1 MKYLLIIGFVFVPI
15 LGKCQ
20 VFSWEKIISLPGMQS
35 VKDITQAF
43 DGNFIAVGNTREFA
57 WQEGI
62 FLKIDSLGDTLF
74 TLKSTPDSLDFIQFW
89 KIEKDPYHPI
99 YHVLGI
105 ATDSGSAFLHGIST
119 FDQNLFKLSSTYFSL
134 GAFGAIAGFEV
145 LPDRSFLIWGD
156 RQNPGTN
163 FDVYALRIDSMGQKM
178 WEADFP
184 RMEFQETFDQLALA
198 DGSYLIGANSFENVP
213 APAGELLLKIDHQGN
228 LIDSSYLTNN
238 TIYNH
243 SFMQFA
249 LGFNGERNQT
259 AVFFDYP
266 NGEFYDKQFIKL
278 DSQLWALNNP
288 KSLFYPHVLRDS
300 TINVTTSD
308 QNKLKPLIIS
318 NSGNIISSAIG
329 LNTNGKSVT
338 SSLIDP
344 SGNLYFGG
352 NHFIANPSQSD
363 FYFAKFSGIGQEYI
377 PDFCLLSPPQAWFG
391 FEYDGQT
398 LTLRDSSFAGMIYHD
413 SVYKYEWFFQG
424 IPLGINTDSFS
435 IPYDTTIQPSNP
447 EVKLVI
453 HNFYRCSDTLTL
465 NLPLA
470 PTGLEQG
477 PLPDFRIQAWPNPTQ
492 DWINLK
498 FPENSGR
505 LVVLNSHGEVV
516 FRQNINNQLLSTDIS
531 QWAPGIYFFR
541 YSLNGKIHVGKIVKN

>member
-1 MKYLLIIGFVFVPI
+1 LKAVLFILLIFSGPSLMAQTFDWERFYPKPGFQQVLDIIEADSGEFIFVGYKKEILNPIGVIGKIDDQGDTLFINEFTMPPKPFSTMEIIFRTPFENGYSIGGTLQDSVGLLVGDGKIFFFDEQLNFLRMINTGNLYSNLIALPDGGFML
-15 LGKCQ
+15 LGKFQ
-20 VFSWEKIISLPGMQS
+20 NPGYS
-35 VKDITQAF
+35 F
-43 DGNFIAVGNTREFA
+43 DFWVAR
-57 WQEGI
+57 
-62 FLKIDSLGDTLF
+62 IDSLGNELF
-74 TLKSTPDSLDFIQFW
+74 LTPYPRPTTQFAM
-89 KIEKDPYHPI
+89 DLMP
-99 YHVLGI
+99 
-105 ATDSGSAFLHGIST
+105 
-119 FDQNLFKLSSTYFSL
+119 
-134 GAFGAIAGFEV
+134 
-145 LPDRSFLIWGD
+145 
-156 RQNPGTN
+156 
-163 FDVYALRIDSMGQKM
+163 M
-178 WEADFP
+178 
-184 RMEFQETFDQLALA
+184 A
-198 DGSYLIGANSFENVP
+198 DGSYLVGGNSYENFP
-213 APAGELLLKIDHQGN
+213 APAGEYLIKIDHQGN

-243 SFMQFA
+243 SFIQFA
-249 LGFNGERNQT
+249 FGFNGERNQT

-266 NGEFYDKQFIKL
+266 NGEFYDKQFIGL
-278 DSQLWALNNP
+278 DSQLWAIGDPN
-288 KSLFYPHVLRDS
+288 SLFYPHVLNDS
-300 TINVTTSD
+300 TINITTSD

-318 NSGNIISSAIG
+318 NSGNLISSAIG
-329 LNTNGKSVT
+329 LNTDGKTVT
-338 SSLIDP
+338 SSLIDTY
-344 SGNLYFGG
+344 GNLYFGG
-352 NHFIANPSQSD
+352 SHYITSTSQNN

-424 IPLGINTDSFS
+424 IPLGISVDSFS

-447 EVKLVI
+447 EVKLII

-470 PTGLEQG
+470 PTGLTQG
-477 PLPDFRIQAWPNPTQ
+477 PLPDFRIQAWPNPSTG
-492 DWINLK
+492 WINLK

-505 LVVLNSHGEVV
+505 LVVLNSRGEVV